1 MKNSDWDLDLR
12 FGQAGEAI
20 VNSLLTAPI
29 ETVEVKTDRRWKETG
44 NLYIEVYCWSFNTQG
59 WYPSGISTTKATH
72 WSFVLEE
79 AVLTFPVVVVK
90 DACIKF
96 GRKISCEIPP
106 NQSRGYLITV
116 DNLMES
122 TKTYLEQSSSDD
134 PCSLQ

>member
-1 MKNSDWDLDLR
+1 MKNSDWDLDFR
-12 FGQAGEAI
+12 FGQAGEVL

-44 NLYIEVYCWSFNTQG
+44 NLYIEVYCWSPNTEG
-59 WYPSGISTTKATH
+59 WYPSGLSTTKATH
-72 WSFVLEE
+72 WSFVLEG
-79 AVLTFPVVVVK
+79 AVLTFPVLVVK

-96 GRKISCEIPP
+96 GRQINCEIPP

-122 TKTYLEQSSSDD
+122 TRTYLSQSSLDD
-134 PCSLQ
+134 PCSSQ

>member
-44 NLYIEVYCWSFNTQG
+44 NLYIEVYCWSFNTQS
-59 WYPSGISTTKATH
+59 WYPSGLLATKATH
-72 WSFVLEE
+72 WSFVLEGVS
-79 AVLTFPVVVVK
+79 VLTVAVPVLVDTCK
-90 DACIKF
+90 RF
-96 GRKISCEIPP
+96 GRQITCEIPP

-122 TKTYLEQSSSDD
+122 TKTYLSQSS
-134 PCSLQ
+134 

>member
-1 MKNSDWDLDLR
+1 MKNSDWDLDFR
-12 FGQAGEAI
+12 FGQEGEQYVAHL
-20 VNSLLTAPI
+20 V

-96 GRKISCEIPP
+96 GRQITCEIPP
-106 NQSRGYLITV
+106 NQSR
-116 DNLMES
+116 
-122 TKTYLEQSSSDD
+122 
-134 PCSLQ
+134 

>member
-122 TKTYLEQSSSDD
+122 TKTYLSQSS
-134 PCSLQ
+134 